1 MTVKLPRATAK
12 EVSKIVEKLGFTL
25 CRQSGSHKIY
35 KNSEGKRLTI
45 PYHSGKILHPKLLKS
60 IIKDCNLLTRAEYT
74 LHGRWCH
81 AELDSAS
88 IDPETSSG

>member
-1 MTVKLPRATAK
+1 MFLNYQVIFIAEL
-12 EVSKIVEKLGFTL
+12 SL
-25 CRQSGSHKIY
+25 CGYI
-35 KNSEGKRLTI
+35 
-45 PYHSGKILHPKLLKS
+45 
-60 IIKDCNLLTRAEYT
+60 LTRAEYT

>member
-1 MTVKLPRATAK
+1 MSTDLWD
-12 EVSKIVEKLGFTL
+12 
-25 CRQSGSHKIY
+25 
-35 KNSEGKRLTI
+35 TI
-45 PYHSGKILHPKLLKS
+45 LL
-60 IIKDCNLLTRAEYT
+60 LLRAEYT